1 MEGGPVTL
9 VPSAGDSSDLFLR
22 QMSAVWK
29 MAGRARMRREDEE
42 DKEDERIEERRAEVE
57 EKGTARVLNI
67 EEGESNAAT
76 FERS

>member
-1 MEGGPVTL
+1 
-9 VPSAGDSSDLFLR
+9 
-22 QMSAVWK
+22 
-29 MAGRARMRREDEE
+29 MAGRVEMRREDEE

>member
-1 MEGGPVTL
+1 
-9 VPSAGDSSDLFLR
+9 
-22 QMSAVWK
+22 

-42 DKEDERIEERRAEVE
+42 DERIEERRAGVE
-57 EKGTARVLNI
+57 EKGTARFLNI